1 MCRGIIFDRLS
12 DSQRIGKLI
21 GIGQDSFY
29 GFRAQIMFSQFT
41 EEICQIFLWIQMI
54 QLSRD
59 QNRKII
65 CRPIDAYQEL
75 PVCGYRCG
83 SQIKHDLVF
92 PVHQCSNERFERRKV
107 SELCA
112 GTGCRASNDGAN
124 DSGPAPIFKELT
136 GKSEKR
142 LGALITL

>member
-59 QNRKII
+59 QNREII
-65 CRPIDAYQEL
+65 CTD
-75 PVCGYRCG
+75 
-83 SQIKHDLVF
+83 
-92 PVHQCSNERFERRKV
+92 
-107 SELCA
+107 
-112 GTGCRASNDGAN
+112 CRASLC
-124 DSGPAPIFKELT
+124 IRKQE
-136 GKSEKR
+136 
-142 LGALITL
+142 ALSRIGSSAASNKLQTY